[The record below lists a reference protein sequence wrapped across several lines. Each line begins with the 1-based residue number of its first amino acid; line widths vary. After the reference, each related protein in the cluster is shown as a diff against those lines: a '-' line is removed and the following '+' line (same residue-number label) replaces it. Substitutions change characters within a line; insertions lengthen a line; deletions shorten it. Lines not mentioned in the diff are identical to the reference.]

1 MHTDTFHV
9 MKQVDYVNRVNTGTT
24 QTTWQILC

>member
-24 QTTWQILC
+24 QTT